1 MAYAQTS
8 PTTKF
13 ENAAERGGPGAQF
26 HLGLLYST
34 GQGVD
39 QDYVIAHKWFNLAAL
54 QGSDEARRFR
64 CEIALDMT
72 PQEIAC
78 AQRLA
83 REWKHHH

>member
-1 MAYAQTS
+1 MAHVQSS

-13 ENAAERGGPGAQF
+13 ENAAEYGAPEAQF

-64 CEIALDMT
+64 REIALDMT
-72 PQEIAC
+72 PQEIAR

-83 REWKHHH
+83 RGWKHHH